1 MLKNNNQEAVK
12 RISRRS
18 LKQNWI
24 RNMFAVLAIILTTFM
39 FTTVFSI
46 GFSLGK
52 NMNIMMLR
60 EQGTKSTIY
69 LDNPTEDQILKAGE
83 CRHLNAAGIKINT
96 GTAQSKKNS
105 ETVIA
110 LDYYNKTEF
119 DENFSPAVSDIKG
132 SYPSGESEIML
143 SRAIGRTIT
152 STPSGAQS

>member
-1 MLKNNNQEAVK
+1 MIKMLKNNNQEAVK

-18 LKQNWI
+18 LKQNRI

-69 LDNPTEDQILKAGE
+69 LDNPTEDFRDSSPKLIQI
-83 CRHLNAAGIKINT
+83 
-96 GTAQSKKNS
+96 
-105 ETVIA
+105 VW
-110 LDYYNKTEF
+110 D
-119 DENFSPAVSDIKG
+119 
-132 SYPSGESEIML
+132 
-143 SRAIGRTIT
+143 
-152 STPSGAQS
+152 

>member
-1 MLKNNNQEAVK
+1 MIKMLKNNNQEAVK

-18 LKQNWI
+18 LKQNRI

-110 LDYYNKTEF
+110 LDYYKKLNSMKI
-119 DENFSPAVSDIKG
+119 SRR
-132 SYPSGESEIML
+132 PSVILRDPILPEKVKLCFQELLWMH
-143 SRAIGRTIT
+143 
-152 STPSGAQS
+152 